1 MLDDNELS
9 RIETLDRYLTGE
21 LSKKDRALV
30 EQRIQNDPQF
40 AEELQALK
48 LSQDAVRTQAWRERV
63 ASWHQKYAP
72 QERDTEQ
79 RIAKHSTTLLPIWR
93 YAGRVA
99 AGLLIG
105 VLGYLL
111 IQYTTL
117 TSETVYKENFV
128 AYQLPVTRSQELDNS
143 LIDSLYRAGDYIA
156 VVDRFQAMSTPK
168 VQDSFLASMS
178 LLQLEQ
184 YEEAAQVL
192 SGVLSTNQGN
202 EVQFFQSEA
211 EFYLALAWL
220 GAENYRE
227 AERLF
232 QRIKQ
237 DPQHTYNQ
245 NIGSS
250 DVRKIRLL
258 RWLK

>member
-1 MLDDNELS
+1 MLNDNELS
-9 RIETLDRYLTGE
+9 RIETLDRYLMGE
-21 LSKKDRALV
+21 LSEKDRALV

-48 LSQDAVRTQAWRERV
+48 LSQGAVRTQAWRERV
-63 ASWHQKYAP
+63 AGWHQKYAP
-72 QERDTEQ
+72 PEKSTEQ
-79 RIAKHSTTLLPIWR
+79 RIAKQNTTVVPIWR

-117 TSETVYKENFV
+117 TPETVYKDNIV
-128 AYQLPVTRSQELDNS
+128 AYQLPVTRSQEVDNS
-143 LIDSLYRAGDYIA
+143 LIDSLYLAGDHSA

-184 YEEAAQVL
+184 YDEAAQVL
-192 SGVLSTNQGN
+192 STVLSRNQGK
-202 EVQFFQSEA
+202 EEKLFQDEA

-237 DPQHTYNQ
+237 DPQHAYHQ

-250 DVRKIRLL
+250 DLRKVRML